1 MVIIYVYYN
10 PNSDK
15 FYYKKYITYPRIDER
30 VRNSYGHLIVQ
41 KLLLTEDYI
50 MDLNLFLDLENKK
63 KFLLQEK
70 KKKKRIKKYNR
81 KLFIKKIINNLI
93 DLLYIIKSKF

>member
-15 FYYKKYITYPRIDER
+15 FYYKKYITYPGIDER
-30 VRNSYGHLIVQ
+30 TKNNYGHLIVQ
-41 KLLLTEDYI
+41 KILLTENYI
-50 MDLNLFLDLENKK
+50 IDLELFLDLEKK
-63 KFLLQEK
+63 KKLLIQEK

-81 KLFIKKIINNLI
+81 KLFIKKIINHLI